1 MQPII
6 LPTTLQPLQSFGGSE
21 VVRTNSTTATYYLAD
36 RTNRGIIVVNA
47 QNKTYKTLMQP
58 VTTGTPTAIKN
69 SIGAIIG
76 YKGADPTGGFMGASI
91 YATGPS
97 NQGTGRIGNVEEVNS
112 GPGGMAVYEN
122 PDDPKH
128 DHQWMLVT
136 DGACQINNNGGGYS
150 SPAAGGSMRSCSS
163 PADKSVAGDPSTF
176 AVCAAASCA
185 NGITPYGT
193 THGVTNY
200 VSKLNPLL
208 STANCTNPGPQFLT
222 SAGLPVK
229 TVCYPQN
236 HQSNVKLFDLSKNT
250 WVATFPTGGGCIDNG
265 YQNAVG
271 AGLFQVP
278 MAPCTAPLG
287 LYAPPSAA
295 APHGYS
301 VTGKY
306 GQSGSFDVKI
316 GVDSH
321 DGKVYVLVTNP
332 DENTPRGIGCQLSQV
347 FNLTV
352 S

>member
-1 MQPII
+1 
-6 LPTTLQPLQSFGGSE
+6 
-21 VVRTNSTTATYYLAD
+21 
-36 RTNRGIIVVNA
+36 
-47 QNKTYKTLMQP
+47 
-58 VTTGTPTAIKN
+58 
-69 SIGAIIG
+69 
-76 YKGADPTGGFMGASI
+76 MGASI

-112 GPGGMAVYEN
+112 GPGGMSVYEN
-122 PDDPKH
+122 PGDAN
-128 DHQWMLVT
+128 DHRWMLVT
-136 DGACQINNNGGGYS
+136 DGACMINNNGGGYS
-150 SPAAGGSMRSCSS
+150 SPAAGGSMRSCST
-163 PADKSVAGDPSTF
+163 PADASVAGDPSTF
-176 AVCAAASCA
+176 AVCASATCA
-185 NGITPYGT
+185 NGISPYGT

-208 STANCTNPGPQFLT
+208 STANCTNPGPQYLT

-236 HQSNVKLFDLSKNT
+236 HQSNVKLFDLKTNT

-271 AGLFQVP
+271 GGLFQVP

-287 LYAPPSAA
+287 LYAPPSKL

-301 VTGKY
+301 VTGKG

-321 DGKVYVLVTNP
+321 DGNVYVLVTNP
-332 DENTPRGIGCQLSQV
+332 DEGTRGGSAASCAKS
-347 FNLTV
+347 LTRPPIAQNRQGASV
-352 S
+352 RRRAPMAAAVRMLPPPVLRLRLKRQPSSNRGTT